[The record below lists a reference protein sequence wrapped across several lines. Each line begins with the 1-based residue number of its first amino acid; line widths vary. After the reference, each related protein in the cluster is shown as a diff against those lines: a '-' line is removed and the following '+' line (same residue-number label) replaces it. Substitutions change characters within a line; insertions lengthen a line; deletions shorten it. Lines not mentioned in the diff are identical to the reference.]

1 MKPKISI
8 VTKWAAAAA
17 IVALAITLGV
27 SHAQAPVGARGAGGG
42 GRGGFAPALFDALDT
57 GKHGALTQS
66 EMKSAFDSWF
76 TSWDEGKTGFLTS
89 DQVLAGLGQI
99 FPAPPPP
106 AGGVGGGFNPAG
118 NSTPMTAKQSDI
130 DAMLAA
136 LPTTPGAKPQRPR
149 KVLVLAHTGA
159 GGFVHSS
166 IPLAAKTVEAL
177 GNQGGLWSTTITYDA
192 ADINASNLKQYDAI
206 FLDSTT
212 ACFLDDANPSVT
224 ASRRAAFLDFVRS
237 GKGIAGIHAA
247 SDAYHTDCI
256 AALAA
261 AGRGSRGPARGGA
274 ANMLAAQFMAQ
285 GDKNNDERLSRE
297 EFDALAG
304 NWFNRLDADKTGTIS
319 RADFVARFNSVAM
332 PARPAVGGRGGRGGR
347 AGGGEAAPVLQWPD
361 YNKLIGGY
369 FKFHWSDPQL
379 ITVKIDDPASP
390 LTAMFHGREFEIH
403 DETYTFAQDSFSRT
417 NCHVLT
423 SIDYDKM
430 SPEDKAKE
438 QNPRTDGDYA
448 LSYIRREGRG
458 RVFYEGHGHSERVYA
473 ITPMLEHIRAGI
485 QYTLGDLK
493 ADDSPSK
500 R

>member
-1 MKPKISI
+1 MKISI
-8 VTKWAAAAA
+8 GTKWAALSA
-17 IVALAITLGV
+17 IVPLAITLSV
-27 SHAQAPVGARGAGGG
+27 LNAQAPVGARGGRGGFGG
-42 GRGGFAPALFDALDT
+42 GRGGVAPALFTAIDKDQD
-57 GKHGALTQS
+57 GSLTRS

-76 TSWDEGKTGFLTS
+76 TSWDESRTGSLTF
-89 DQVLAGLGQI
+89 DQVLAGLEVL

-118 NSTPMTAKQSDI
+118 NSTPMTAKQADI
-130 DAMLAA
+130 DAMMAA
-136 LPTTPGAKPQRPR
+136 LPTTPGVKPLRPR

-159 GGFVHSS
+159 GGFVHAS

-177 GNQGGLWSTTITYDA
+177 GNQGGLWSTTVTYDA
-192 ADINASNLKQYDAI
+192 ADINAANLKQYDAI
-206 FLDSTT
+206 FLDSNT
-212 ACFLDDANPSVT
+212 ACFLDDADPAVT
-224 ASRRAAFLDFVRS
+224 ASRRAAFLDFVRG

-247 SDAYHTDCI
+247 TDSYHTDCV

-261 AGRGSRGPARGGA
+261 ASRGSRGPARGGA
-274 ANMLAAQFMAQ
+274 AFTLATQFMEQA
-285 GDKNNDERLSRE
+285 DRNNDQKISRD
-297 EFDALAG
+297 EFAALAG
-304 NWFNRLDADKTGTIS
+304 NWFDKLDADKTGTIS
-319 RADFVARFNSVAM
+319 REDFVARFNSAVM
-332 PARPAVGGRGGRGGR
+332 PARRPVGGRGRGGR
-347 AGGGEAAPVLQWPD
+347 AGGEAPAVLQWPAF
-361 YNKLIGGY
+361 NKLIGGY

-379 ITVKIDDPASP
+379 ITVKIDDPTSP

-430 SPEDKAKE
+430 SAEDKAKE

-485 QYTLGDLK
+485 QYSLGDLK

>member
-8 VTKWAAAAA
+8 GTKLAGAA
-17 IVALAITLGV
+17 VLLAITLN
-27 SHAQAPVGARGAGGG
+27 AQAPVGAPGGRGGFGGG
-42 GRGGFAPALFDALDT
+42 GRGGIAPAFFNALDT
-57 GKHGALTQS
+57 DKSGSLTRS
-66 EMKSAFDSWF
+66 EMQSAFDSWF
-76 TSWDEGKTGFLTS
+76 TSWDQAKTGSLTF
-89 DQVLAGLGQI
+89 DQLQSGLNEI
-99 FPAPPPP
+99 FPAPPAPV
-106 AGGVGGGFNPAG
+106 GGVGGGFNPAG

-130 DAMLAA
+130 DAMMAA
-136 LPTTPGAKPQRPR
+136 LPTTPGAKPLRAR

-192 ADINASNLKQYDAI
+192 ADINAANLKQYDAI

-212 ACFLDDANPSVT
+212 ACFLDDADPSVT
-224 ASRRAAFLDFVRS
+224 ASRRAAFLDFARS

-247 SDAYHTDCI
+247 SDAYHTDCL
-256 AALAA
+256 AALAS

-274 ANMLAAQFMAQ
+274 AYTLATQFMEQ
-285 GDKNNDERLSRE
+285 GDKNNDQKISRE
-297 EFDALAG
+297 EFAGLAG
-304 NWFNRLDADKTGTIS
+304 NWFDKLDADKSGSIS
-319 RADFVARFNSVAM
+319 RDDFAAHFNRAVM
-332 PARPAVGGRGGRGGR
+332 PARSPVGGRGRGGR
-347 AGGGEAAPVLQWPD
+347 GGGEAAPVLQWPE

-403 DETYTFAQDSFSRT
+403 DETYTFAQDSFSRK
-417 NCHVLT
+417 NVHVLT

-430 SPEDKAKE
+430 SAEDKAKE

-448 LSYIRREGRG
+448 LSYIHREGRG

-485 QYTLGDLK
+485 QYALGDLK
-493 ADDSPSK
+493 ADDSPSQ